1 MTKEEFR
8 REIDRILA
16 EFYYHTTGV
25 MDYGCK
31 ECIQARKSLT
41 DLFLKAVGET
51 IVSKDYISPLHRLQA
66 EQKGIEFAE
75 IQLLVMDVD
84 GVLTDG
90 TILINADG
98 SESKT
103 FNLLDGHGIRM
114 WRRAGL
120 KIALLSGRHTKAT
133 QHRAVQVEADY
144 CLQDCHEKLP
154 ELKKLLEQIGLEA
167 RQVAYIGDDLLDLPA
182 IHYVGFGVAVANAVD
197 EVKEF
202 ADYITTCSG
211 GKGAVREVIELILK
225 NAGKWGELMKRYL
238 PEQNNG

>member
-1 MTKEEFR
+1 VKYKEN
-8 REIDRILA
+8 
-16 EFYYHTTGV
+16 
-25 MDYGCK
+25 K
-31 ECIQARKSLT
+31 NSKQQAKSSSL
-41 DLFLKAVGET
+41 
-51 IVSKDYISPLHRLQA
+51 PLPHK
-66 EQKGIEFAE
+66 QKGVEFAE

-90 TILINADG
+90 TILINEDG

-120 KIALLSGRHTKAT
+120 KVALLSGRHTEAT
-133 QHRAVQVEADY
+133 QHRALQIEADY

-167 RQVAYIGDDLLDLPA
+167 QQVTYIGDDLLDLPA

-202 ADYITTCSG
+202 ADYITTCPG

-225 NAGKWGELMKRYL
+225 NTGKWDELMKRYL
-238 PEQNNG
+238 PKKNDG